1 MPLHKTNTQSLVV
14 CTVETISK
22 RTRTRIVVFS
32 TVFEMNG
39 YWVTLCKLL
48 SAFLRNYDVLNGLNG
63 CVKVYLQQLQ
73 RRQAIKDSL
82 GKIVYFVAVQNP
94 EKLIEIFT

>member
-1 MPLHKTNTQSLVV
+1 
-14 CTVETISK
+14 
-22 RTRTRIVVFS
+22 
-32 TVFEMNG
+32 MNV

-94 EKLIEIFT
+94 EKLIEIFA